1 MTIEFARYV
10 AVAGATLLGWL
21 VFVWARALYGGAG
34 GLLALTLP
42 RGAEAGRDAGKPALD
57 RQG

>member
-1 MTIEFARYV
+1 VTIEFARYV

-42 RGAEAGRDAGKPALD
+42 CGAEAGLRVGNA
-57 RQG
+57 

>member
-1 MTIEFARYV
+1 M
-10 AVAGATLLGWL
+10 AGATLLGWL

-42 RGAEAGRDAGKPALD
+42 RGAEAGLRAGKPALSLSS
-57 RQG
+57 RNVRLTVQ